1 MPQKFDVERLYA
13 ARNAAELS
21 AEYDRIAES
30 YDAALI
36 EDHDWRMPQIMAGL
50 AAWLLPRSARILD
63 AACGTGLVG
72 EHLKRFGFTDLHG
85 VDLSPGM
92 VAVAGRKNVYQ
103 SLAVAALGAALPY
116 RSGEFDAFT
125 VAGAFTPQH
134 APPESL
140 DELLRVTRPGGYA
153 IFSLRSDAPP
163 PGFAAQI
170 ARLSAAGR
178 WTLLREGAEFQSLP
192 LAEPHVRNRLY
203 VYQTGA
209 GSAR

>member
-1 MPQKFDVERLYA
+1 MAQKFEVERLYA
-13 ARNAAELS
+13 ARNPSELTT
-21 AEYDRIAES
+21 EYDRIAES

-36 EDHDWRMPQIMAGL
+36 DEHEWRMPEIMAGL

-72 EHLKRFGFTDLHG
+72 EHLKRFGFVDLHG

-92 VAVAGRKNVYQ
+92 LAVAARKNVYQ
-103 SLAVAALGAALPY
+103 SLRMAALGTVLPY
-116 RSGEFDAFT
+116 QSGEFDAFT

-140 DELLRVTRPGGYA
+140 QELLRVTRPGGYA

-163 PGFAAQI
+163 PGFAEEI
-170 ARLSAAGR
+170 ERLSAAGR
-178 WTLLREGAEFQSLP
+178 WTRLKEGAEFQSLP

-203 VYQTGA
+203 VYEIA
-209 GSAR
+209 ARSAR